1 MAAGENAKR
10 IRVPSRHPF
19 DRAAFSVRWRSDTLG
34 LLQRQDVCTQLIPY
48 RDPNAT
54 SREVRLRKPPWSDFT
69 MRGMQPR
76 LDLLQPESSRT

>member
-19 DRAAFSVRWRSDTLG
+19 DRAAFSVRWQSDTLG
-34 LLQRQDVCTQLIPY
+34 LLQRQDVCMQLIPY

-54 SREVRLRKPPWSDFT
+54 SREVRFRKPPRSGFT
-69 MRGMQPR
+69 MREVQPR
-76 LDLLQPESSRT
+76 VGLLQPESSRT